1 MMFIKN
7 RELHSN
13 SFYINNQE
21 DIFIRTAASKPFK
34 KEIHVPGNETRKIR
48 KTLGFMTIN
57 QSHLRS
63 ERDALVSII
72 TSKFDL
78 IKNSKKFLSLVSGVD
93 GIGHQIFIFNLYNN
107 LILQILI
114 REKET

>member
-1 MMFIKN
+1 MMFIKKN

-21 DIFIRTAASKPFK
+21 DIFIRPAASKPFK

-48 KTLGFMTIN
+48 KTLGCMTIN

-63 ERDALVSII
+63 ERDALVSNI

-78 IKNSKKFLSLVSGVD
+78 IKNRSFCLW
-93 GIGHQIFIFNLYNN
+93 
-107 LILQILI
+107 
-114 REKET
+114 